1 MVASE
6 LIFKRTRTEVAQ
18 SFYFETLTLP
28 AHLPP
33 ALQLLF
39 PAQPDF
45 LLQGSITQSSNN
57 TSDWRLCVEI
67 PKTLGD
73 NSHSNHYKLKS
84 LSFCIVVPE
93 CEDKNALMQR
103 LYLAI
108 ESNVSV
114 NLTLYTHDE
123 WTELLKDP
131 SSYAAWIGRRGRV
144 IYEPAP

>member
-1 MVASE
+1 MEKSVEQILRVCAPE
-6 LIFKRTRTEVAQ
+6 RVILYAEKRT
-18 SFYFETLTLP
+18 LTN
-28 AHLPP
+28 
-33 ALQLLF
+33 
-39 PAQPDF
+39 D
-45 LLQGSITQSSNN
+45 
-57 TSDWRLCVEI
+57 
-67 PKTLGD
+67 
-73 NSHSNHYKLKS
+73 KLKS